1 MTPCVGILFTGQLG
15 VQGCGFFR
23 MSKKQALNFG
33 YIFLKS
39 FCERKLPCVLNRIEL
54 SRWNSDEVVV
64 VVGSL
69 SVDVVPSKEP
79 FLLFFKRCFTCKAI
93 VSLRSQVYAIAN
105 FLGVICLS
113 MEI

>member
-1 MTPCVGILFTGQLG
+1 MVT
-15 VQGCGFFR
+15 FFL
-23 MSKKQALNFG
+23 M
-33 YIFLKS
+33 S

-93 VSLRSQVYAIAN
+93 VSVRTQVYAIMAN
-105 FLGVICLS
+105 DPSDQSNVS
-113 MEI
+113 